1 MKYLY
6 LSKRWITVFWIVM
19 GILLLL
25 AFAAKSRE
33 DSLLTVFSS
42 PASNRVIVIDPGHGG
57 IDSGAV
63 SPSGTKED
71 ELNLKVALKLK
82 KYLEDQGASVILTR
96 ETQQGLSGQ
105 KREDMRKRVEMI
117 KQSNADIVVS
127 IHMNKFPQAQYY
139 GAQTFYMKGS
149 DQGARLAECI
159 QAQMVENLIEGNNR
173 KIKAA
178 DNLLIL
184 KAGDAPSVI
193 VECGFLSNA
202 SEEVLLKTD
211 EYQEKIAWSI
221 YSGILE
227 YFASEETFYWDGANA
242 PSLSVASFDKTVTN

>member
-6 LSKRWITVFWIVM
+6 VSKHWIIAFWIIIAM
-19 GILLLL
+19 LLLF
-25 AFAAKSRE
+25 AVAAKGRE
-33 DSLLTVFSS
+33 DTMLTVFSS
-42 PASNRVIVIDPGHGG
+42 PAADRVIVIDPGHGG

-63 SPSGTKED
+63 SPSGTRED

-82 KYLEDQGASVILTR
+82 KYLEAQGANVIMTR
-96 ETQQGLSGQ
+96 ETEQGLSSQ
-105 KREDMRKRVEMI
+105 KREDMRKRVELI
-117 KQSNADIVVS
+117 RESNAHIVIS
-127 IHMNKFPQAQYY
+127 IHMNKFTQSQYF

-149 DQGARLAECI
+149 EEGARLAECI
-159 QAQMVENLIEGNNR
+159 QSQLVDNLIEGNNR

-184 KAGDAPSVI
+184 KAGSAPSVI

-202 SEEVLLKTD
+202 REEALLKTD

-227 YFASEETFYWDGANA
+227 YFASEETFYWDGVDT
-242 PSLSVASFDKTVTN
+242 PSRLIASFSPAVKQ